1 MPLNTSLYIELLIA
15 IMGPIFQCLACI
27 ILILLFP
34 RLKNEIIVYH
44 QYILVFNLLPI
55 YPLDGG
61 KIIVCLLEIIF
72 PFQFSLKLIVN
83 FSYIIVFLLCMNPT
97 KITINRII
105 TISFLLYLITK
116 EKRRLKNAYQKFL
129 LERYL
134 KNINFKKSTIVDDE
148 KKFYRNKRHLIKKG
162 DNYYTEKDYL
172 IKKYKN

>member
-1 MPLNTSLYIELLIA
+1 M
-15 IMGPIFQCLACI
+15 
-27 ILILLFP
+27 
-34 RLKNEIIVYH
+34 
-44 QYILVFNLLPI
+44 
-55 YPLDGG
+55 
-61 KIIVCLLEIIF
+61 CLLEIIF